1 MTVLTGLSMT
11 AINSLVMENEVPVR
25 PRKPGVIEAGGIVID
40 NEAHRVTVD
49 GKSVSL
55 SPMEYRL
62 LEFFVAHPDKVF
74 SRSQLCDLAWK
85 RGETIG
91 ERAVDVRV
99 RRLRKVLG
107 ESGRG
112 VMIQTVQGVGYRF
125 SERI

>member
-85 RGETIG
+85 RGET
-91 ERAVDVRV
+91 
-99 RRLRKVLG
+99 
-107 ESGRG
+107 
-112 VMIQTVQGVGYRF
+112 
-125 SERI
+125 

>member
-1 MTVLTGLSMT
+1 MT
-11 AINSLVMENEVPVR
+11 AIHPLVMENEAHLR

-40 NEAHRVTVD
+40 NEAHRVTVG

-74 SRSQLCDLAWK
+74 SRSQLRDLAWK
-85 RGETIG
+85 RGDSIG
-91 ERAVDVRV
+91 ERAVDVRI

-112 VMIQTVQGVGYRF
+112 SMIQTVRGFGYRF
-125 SERI
+125 SEQL